1 MVKGTVGRIKERRG
15 CEQIPG
21 REKGVSQVGRRA
33 GVGVERKIPVAGCF
47 TPSPFPTHTKKG
59 GKMGV
64 SPPSLFGSFAVAPAP
79 AAARPGPW
87 RRPPSRP
94 P

>member
-33 GVGVERKIPVAGCF
+33 GVGGERKIPVAGCF
-47 TPSPFPTHTKKG
+47 TPSPFPTHKKLRSC
-59 GKMGV
+59 V
-64 SPPSLFGSFAVAPAP
+64 VV
-79 AAARPGPW
+79 
-87 RRPPSRP
+87 
-94 P
+94 